1 MEQGDAKNKK
11 YLICRLGKQI
21 MMAIKTSRLVHFIN
35 TTQTENLYYT
45 LTGERIFSIHDPLA
59 CKAIL
64 NYRIHERLSW
74 INCHNPSPS
83 PKPKVQRTWSDS
95 LFCCCWWTG

>member
-35 TTQTENLYYT
+35 TTQTDNLYYT
-45 LTGERIFSIHDPLA
+45 LTGERIFLKFMIHLPVKQFLTTGFMNA
-59 CKAIL
+59 CLGLIVT
-64 NYRIHERLSW
+64 IQV
-74 INCHNPSPS
+74 
-83 PKPKVQRTWSDS
+83 KVKSHKSKGLGVT
-95 LFCCCWWTG
+95 LFCC